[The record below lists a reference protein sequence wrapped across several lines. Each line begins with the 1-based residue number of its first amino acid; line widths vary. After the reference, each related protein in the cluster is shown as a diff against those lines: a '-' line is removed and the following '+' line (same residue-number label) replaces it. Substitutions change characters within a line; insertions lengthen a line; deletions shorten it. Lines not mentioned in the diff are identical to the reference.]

1 MFYQFSLRFWVCLRG
16 EKDSNVCFQP
26 RVPWVYYWVFFFRD
40 MHAVIT
46 LIRAYATSEIDFSIV
61 FYLHSGGS
69 GPRDVQWVM
78 SKTNY
83 RLYVNKLN
91 PCFHDK
97 KPSRIKDFFE
107 FTVEGTGALFVSLE
121 QFWNKAFFF
130 FFKNQIHRSLFLL
143 STQAFFQGK
152 LKITGNMGM
161 AMKLQSLQL
170 QPGKAKLWE
179 AELHVGVSAGAP
191 PTLVLISVAA
201 RASVSA
207 L

>member
-1 MFYQFSLRFWVCLRG
+1 MFVFNLVCHECIIDR
-16 EKDSNVCFQP
+16 
-26 RVPWVYYWVFFFRD
+26 VFFFRD

-46 LIRAYATSEIDFSIV
+46 LIRAYATCEIDFSIV
-61 FYLHSGGS
+61 FYS
-69 GPRDVQWVM
+69 GPRDLQWVM

-121 QFWNKAFFF
+121 QFWNKKPFSKTKSTDLSFFCPRRRSSRA
-130 FFKNQIHRSLFLL
+130 NSRSLETWAWPWNFRA
-143 STQAFFQGK
+143 S
-152 LKITGNMGM
+152 
-161 AMKLQSLQL
+161 SCSR
-170 QPGKAKLWE
+170 AKPSCERRSFTW
-179 AELHVGVSAGAP
+179 AAPAGAP
-191 PTLVLISVAA
+191 PTLALISVAA
-201 RASVSA
+201 RASGSA